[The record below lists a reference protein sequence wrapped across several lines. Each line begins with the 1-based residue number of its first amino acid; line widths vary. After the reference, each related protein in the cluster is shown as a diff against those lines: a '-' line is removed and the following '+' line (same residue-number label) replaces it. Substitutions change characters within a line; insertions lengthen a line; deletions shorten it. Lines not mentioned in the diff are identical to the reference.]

1 MLRAPNDRAG
11 DDTAMKLLRYGEAG
25 GERPGLL
32 DAGGTLRDLSGT
44 LADIDPGVLD
54 DAGLDWLRALDP
66 SALPAVPGTP
76 RLGPPVAGIGKIVA
90 IGLNYSDHAAEVG
103 AKAPPEPILFM
114 KATTALA
121 GPNDAVPV
129 PPGSEKLDY
138 EVELAVV
145 IGQRAHRVSE
155 ATALDHVAGYTVMN
169 DVSERTWQTER
180 KGQWVK
186 GKSHD
191 GFAPMGPWLVTR
203 DEVPDPQALALW
215 CDVDGTRRQDGTT
228 ANMIF
233 GVAALIAAVSEFMTL
248 MPGDVIATGTP
259 AGVGMGM
266 DPKGF
271 LNAGQTLD
279 LGVEGLGT
287 QRQRVLAYDDWRA
300 GTA

>member
-1 MLRAPNDRAG
+1 
-11 DDTAMKLLRYGEAG
+11 
-25 GERPGLL
+25 
-32 DAGGTLRDLSGT
+32 
-44 LADIDPGVLD
+44 
-54 DAGLDWLRALDP
+54 
-66 SALPAVPGTP
+66 VPGTP
-76 RLGPPVAGIGKIVA
+76 RLGPPVAGVGKVVA
-90 IGLNYSDHAAEVG
+90 IGLNYSDHAREVG

-114 KATTALA
+114 KATTSLA
-121 GPNDAVPV
+121 GPNDAVPL

-145 IGQRAHRVSE
+145 IGSRAHRVS
-155 ATALDHVAGYTVMN
+155 AAAALDHVAGYAVMN

-233 GVAALIAAVSEFMTL
+233 GVADLIAAVSEFMTL

-266 DPKGF
+266 EPKGF
-271 LNAGQTLD
+271 LHRGQTLE
-279 LGVEGLGT
+279 LGVAGLGT
-287 QRQRVLAYDDWRA
+287 QRQRVVAYEDWSPGA
-300 GTA
+300 S